1 MTKKEIK
8 RELQKI
14 YTEMAS
20 WPGINAKANYKI
32 SDDEVKRRE
41 LFLIDREE
49 LCKLEDTMKF
59 KDKLAEDAHEATDN
73 LIKATLQLYRR
84 VE

>member
-32 SDDEVKRRE
+32 SDDEMKRRE
-41 LFLIDREE
+41 LFLVDREE
-49 LCKLEDTMKF
+49 LYKLEGAKKF
-59 KDKLAEDAHEATDN
+59 KDGLAEDAHEATYN

>member
-49 LCKLEDTMKF
+49 LCKL
-59 KDKLAEDAHEATDN
+59 AEDAHEATDN

>member
-14 YTEMAS
+14 YTEMTS
-20 WPGINAKANYKI
+20 WPGINAEVNYKI
-32 SDDEVKRRE
+32 SDDEVERRE
-41 LFLIDREE
+41 LFLIGKEE
-49 LCKLEDTMKF
+49 LYKLEDTMRS
-59 KDKLAEDAHEATDN
+59 KDKLAEDVHEATYN

>member
-20 WPGINAKANYKI
+20 WPGINGKLSYKI
-32 SDDEVKRRE
+32 SHDEVKRRE
-41 LFLIDREE
+41 LFLIGKEE
-49 LCKLEDTMKF
+49 LYKLEDTMKF
-59 KDKLAEDAHEATDN
+59 KDKLAEDVHEATYN
-73 LIKATLQLYRR
+73 LIKTTLQLY
-84 VE
+84 